1 VDGNVWAVA
10 SDDVAANATG
20 AAYHEAGSRRLG
32 SLYRAKNHTD
42 RPRRHLLL
50 FAHRNL
56 VISPPASSGPPMRH
70 DRFTARHKHPVA
82 STDPTET
89 AL

>member
-1 VDGNVWAVA
+1 MDGNVWAVA

-42 RPRRHLLL
+42 RPRR
-50 FAHRNL
+50 
-56 VISPPASSGPPMRH
+56 PPTPFCSQKSGNIPACIQRPA
-70 DRFTARHKHPVA
+70 DAT
-82 STDPTET
+82 
-89 AL
+89 